1 MRKNTKAD
9 DREKKWKEGMERI
22 CNKYLRS
29 FTEMRDLQLKLEKN
43 IVLTVPAKL
52 RLLGL
57 EEEFE
62 SEEFTRFCRTNHQAP
77 ESALYEMVERLQEMR
92 EADADDDDEGEKEDV
107 GGASRKGEEEDDDD
121 EGEDDDDEGEKEDVG
136 GASRKGEEED
146 DDDKGEDDDDEGE
159 DEDDD
164 DEGEEEDDDDEG
176 EDELPPTQDGTAN
189 DFDKAKAT
197 REKAAAEEAKKAAE
211 EAEREKA
218 AAEEAKR
225 AAEAERKKAKAE
237 KKKARAERAARVEKR
252 EAALTMDARA
262 RFDLEEKERK
272 ETEERE
278 KRKSEEE
285 RRAEAEKQKLTIHNA
300 DIDMPKSKP
309 PKKKQKTPT
318 APDATD
324 DLPPSEKLLAQRQ
337 EAAETGTK
345 RKRDI
350 ATAGPSSAS
359 LDVENPKDPKN
370 QKKLTDFYKLDPSHK
385 SGVKA
390 RAGGASLN
398 DDNSDDMPPYQV
410 QGTTPTRASKRKSP
424 ADEAAKVPKTE
435 VKGEDFRP
443 RGLGLAI
450 DGRNYSVAGVLWVE
464 PRPCSEPEDVRR
476 LQAHVLELLVLDT
489 KERRIDGWEN
499 KLSCRTLV
507 PVKTWLKHELPVI
520 PGGMIDAMLVHGH
533 RNWRT
538 KILAEPP
545 STAVGGVLSSLV
557 SHSFHSKLRGIL
569 SLVHDVRREGSLGVC
584 PDLWF
589 MLRGDPK
596 NSKPNAQSNKEPRCG
611 YEGCADSATMKKLC
625 PSAPLRD
632 AACFFDDKADPAY
645 RAYYNPHQNRL
656 RVAVFRT
663 PALPRTFAGGSTS
676 AAPEL
681 IEIELNDCLQIND
694 GGGVSLLPL
703 LTTLQHYRVEALVS
717 LEAPPRPGA
726 DVFPDV
732 VPLPTVPLSARNLS
746 KSLPG
751 YFFHEVTLR
760 EILPQSTC
768 GLPRCGLFRPQ
779 LEVLFQP
786 HHYGPNL
793 TARFGESGGFSE
805 TALIRDLGI
814 VNKIRVGKWDGHDIK
829 ETLHPD
835 AGETVPRFYFPWAA
849 SFIEQPIKAVDSR
862 EFVAQYNAQIAMYPH
877 AHMTPARLAPPIT
890 LPPPEQPPQT
900 AASPPV
906 EPAAAKSSKKAA
918 KKAPESSRA
927 AAPPV
932 KPPAAARPIQ
942 KVRKQKDPKPS
953 VPATQPAPLKPAS
966 PTRKPVTVISSSG
979 SGSDVDSEDP
989 SHSV

>member
-29 FTEMRDLQLKLEKN
+29 FTEMRDLQLQSDKKA
-43 IVLTVPAKL
+43 VLTVPAQV

-57 EEEFE
+57 VEEFE
-62 SEEFTRFCRTNHQAP
+62 SEEFARFCRTNHQAAT
-77 ESALYEMVERLQEMR
+77 SALEEMDERLQAMR
-92 EADADDDDEGEKEDV
+92 EADADDDDEGEEEDDDDEGEKENV

-121 EGEDDDDEGEKEDVG
+121 EGE
-136 GASRKGEEED
+136 
-146 DDDKGEDDDDEGE
+146 GEDDDDEGE
-159 DEDDD
+159 GEDDD
-164 DEGEEEDDDDEG
+164 DEE

-189 DFDKAKAT
+189 DFDKANAT
-197 REKAAAEEAKKAAE
+197 REKAAAEEEQKKAAE
-211 EAEREKA
+211 EEQKKAAEAERER
-218 AAEEAKR
+218 AAEAER
-225 AAEAERKKAKAE
+225 ERVEAERKKAKAE
-237 KKKARAERAARVEKR
+237 KKKAKTEKKQAEAERAARAEKR
-252 EAALTMDARA
+252 EAALAKDARSW
-262 RFDLEEKERK
+262 FDRAEKVRK

-278 KRKSEEE
+278 KRESEEE
-285 RRAEAEKQKLTIHNA
+285 RRAEAEKQKLTIHNGP
-300 DIDMPKSKP
+300 DLP

-318 APDATD
+318 HASAD

-337 EAAETGTK
+337 EAAATGTK

-359 LDVENPKDPKN
+359 LDAEDPKDPN
-370 QKKLTDFYKLDPSHK
+370 QTTLTKYFKLGPSHK

-410 QGTTPTRASKRKSP
+410 PGTTPTRASKRKSS
-424 ADEAAKVPKTE
+424 ADEAVKVPATE

-443 RGLGLAI
+443 RGLGLAVE
-450 DGRNYSVAGVLWVE
+450 GRNYSVAGVLWVE

-596 NSKPNAQSNKEPRCG
+596 NPKPNAQVNKEPRCG
-611 YEGCADSATMKKLC
+611 YDGCADSATMKKLC

-632 AACFFDDKADPAY
+632 AACFFDDKPDPAY

-656 RVAVFRT
+656 RVAVLRT

-681 IEIELNDCLQIND
+681 IEIDLNDCLQIND

-703 LTTLQHYRVEALVS
+703 LATLQHYRVEALVS

-760 EILPQSTC
+760 EILPKSTC
-768 GLPRCGLFRPQ
+768 GLPHCGLFRPQ

-793 TARFGESGGFSE
+793 TARFGDGGQFSE

-877 AHMTPARLAPPIT
+877 AHMTPARVVPPIT
-890 LPPPEQPPQT
+890 LPPPEQPPPEQPPQI
-900 AASPPV
+900 AASLLV

-918 KKAPESSRA
+918 KNAAEKDPESSRPPVKPPA

-932 KPPAAARPIQ
+932 KPPAATPHIK
-942 KVRKQKDPKPS
+942 KVKKQKDPKPS

-966 PTRKPVTVISSSG
+966 PPGKLVTVISSSG

-989 SHSV
+989 SDSV